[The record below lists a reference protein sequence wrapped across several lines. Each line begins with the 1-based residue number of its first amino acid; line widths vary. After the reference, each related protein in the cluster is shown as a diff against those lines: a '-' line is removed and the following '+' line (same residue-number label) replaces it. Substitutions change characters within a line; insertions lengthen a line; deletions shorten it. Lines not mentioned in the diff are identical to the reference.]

1 MVSNN
6 SKGQRLGNYICKV
19 GYFDIRQKVVQP
31 RKQRMPNGNYQMI
44 GGKTEIFIYH
54 SKSKMAGPFKTKN
67 EAVIRAE
74 KLITQGVKY
83 SRKK

>member
-1 MVSNN
+1 
-6 SKGQRLGNYICKV
+6 
-19 GYFDIRQKVVQP
+19 
-31 RKQRMPNGNYQMI
+31 
-44 GGKTEIFIYH
+44 
-54 SKSKMAGPFKTKN
+54 MAGPFKTKN

>member
-1 MVSNN
+1 
-6 SKGQRLGNYICKV
+6 V

-31 RKQRMPNGNYQMI
+31 KKQRMPNGNYQMI
-44 GGKTEIFIYH
+44 GGKTEIFVYH

-74 KLITQGVKY
+74 KIITQGVKY